1 MLTEKKIKLFYE
13 RYKYIPETGQLIN
26 IKTGK
31 ENKGASAGG
40 RYKSVMIDGLRI
52 YVHKL
57 VWMMHNN
64 WVEPD
69 GVIDHI
75 NRDSLDNRIENLRVV
90 SQSENMVNR
99 SNASKY
105 GKWIRFANNKYRVE
119 FSYNGVCQYKSFDT
133 LEEAEKYRE
142 EVNIKM
148 SNGTYALIPPEN
160 SQLPLGIYRKK
171 SKTQALPYLV
181 SNGIKKDES
190 FLTLEEAIEYLNK

>member
-1 MLTEKKIKLFYE
+1 MLTEKKTKLFYE

-31 ENKGASAGG
+31 ENKGAAAGG
-40 RYKSVMIDGLRI
+40 RYKQVMI

-64 WVEPD
+64 WAEPD

-90 SQSENMVNR
+90 SHTENMVNR

-105 GKWIRFANNKYRVE
+105 GKWISFANNKYRVE
-119 FSYNGVCQYKSFDT
+119 FIYKGVGQFKSFDT

-148 SNGTYALIPPEN
+148 SNGTYALIPPEK
-160 SQLPLGIYRKK
+160 SQLPFGIYRKR

-181 SNGIKKDES
+181 SDGVKEDKS
-190 FLTLEEAIEYLNK
+190 FLTLEEAIAYLNK

>member
-40 RYKSVMIDGLRI
+40 RYKSVMI

-64 WVEPD
+64 WAEPD

-75 NRDSLDNRIENLRVV
+75 FTR
-90 SQSENMVNR
+90 
-99 SNASKY
+99 
-105 GKWIRFANNKYRVE
+105 
-119 FSYNGVCQYKSFDT
+119 
-133 LEEAEKYRE
+133 
-142 EVNIKM
+142 
-148 SNGTYALIPPEN
+148 
-160 SQLPLGIYRKK
+160 
-171 SKTQALPYLV
+171 
-181 SNGIKKDES
+181 
-190 FLTLEEAIEYLNK
+190 